1 MSSRSSL
8 EVFWAEVED
17 RVSRR
22 RREAAAGVMVPS
34 VPMLPG
40 ARSPWS
46 HS

>member
-22 RREAAAGVMVPS
+22 MKAAAGVMVPS